1 VSFERRIS
9 AYHKRL
15 EASLD
20 RWLPP
25 ASRPPGRLHEA
36 MRYAVLGTGKRFRPL
51 LIYAVG
57 EALRIPAERLDA
69 PACAVEIIHAY
80 SLIHD
85 DLPAMDDDDLRRGRA
100 TCHRA
105 FDEATAILAGDALQ
119 VLAFHILTRDKAL
132 AVDADTRL
140 AMLAT
145 LAVASGSEGMAGGQ
159 ALDLSA
165 IGQRLELTELEF
177 MHILKTGA
185 LIRACVQLPALCR
198 PDLDNTQRDALDHYG
213 KCLGLAFQVQDD
225 ILDVEG
231 ETATLGKTRGADL
244 ARNKPTF
251 PSILGIARSRDRAR
265 ELQMEAEQAIE
276 FLGEQGEPL
285 RWLSEY
291 VVSRSH

>member
-177 MHILKTGA
+177 MHILRTTFWTWRAKRPRSARPAARIWPATSLHSRAFWASRARATGHGSCKWKLNRPSNSWA
-185 LIRACVQLPALCR
+185 NRASHCAGCPNTWSAAATESAAPALNA
-198 PDLDNTQRDALDHYG
+198 LRDAPIMAG
-213 KCLGLAFQVQDD
+213 
-225 ILDVEG
+225 
-231 ETATLGKTRGADL
+231 
-244 ARNKPTF
+244 
-251 PSILGIARSRDRAR
+251 
-265 ELQMEAEQAIE
+265 
-276 FLGEQGEPL
+276 
-285 RWLSEY
+285 
-291 VVSRSH
+291 